1 MSSESVQFEHGPQTY
16 RIQYEVLA
24 PPPRLVKRMSQIP
37 HFMPPPEFKVASI
50 RVTEI
55 TADARSNS
63 AMQILIFGR
72 GFATPALARSGATAY
87 AKRIIREQLARKLVA
102 LPAVTPAV

>member
-1 MSSESVQFEHGPQTY
+1 MSSETVQFEHGPQTY

-55 TADARSNS
+55 TVGVQSTS
-63 AMQILIFGR
+63 AMQTLIFGR
-72 GFATPALARSGATAY
+72 GYPTPAQARSGATAY

-102 LPAVTPAV
+102 LSVATPTV